1 MPRTMLCWNTKV
13 YYFTLLLAVHPVS
26 HGTINPDPGAQT
38 CIECPRR
45 KRSNE
50 ARTACVDLPLAN
62 LNYSSP
68 GGIAVLVFG
77 ALGIIATLTSFAV
90 ICRFWNTPIVRAC
103 NRKLSLALLAIILLM
118 FSLAFMNLF
127 EPTGTICKIIYPW
140 RYINYN
146 LCLSLLLV
154 KVLRISSAFE
164 VPIAAGLTITL
175 FTNRMQAVILTTLQ
189 AFLLIVL
196 LPWSLLDPP
205 VVEEYNYP
213 EHYAFIKC
221 KADSM
226 PLGKNLFL
234 LNCSFIFLQIL
245 LSAFCSFKIRN
256 VPEDFGEAKR
266 IAFSM
271 YIFFISLLTYHP
283 VEFSMSARYVT
294 VLDCVT
300 TLLSAYGFLGC
311 VFLSKI
317 YIILFRPEL
326 NTFVSLRLEVTQFS
340 FGPRS
345 VRVNPATDSS
355 IQKERTET
363 NLS

>member
-1 MPRTMLCWNTKV
+1 MLCWNTKV

-38 CIECPRR
+38 SIECPRR
-45 KRSNE
+45 NRSNE

-103 NRKLSLALLAIILLM
+103 NRKLSLAFLPIILLM

-164 VPIAAGLTITL
+164 VPTAAGLTITS
-175 FTNRMQAVILTTLQ
+175 FTNRMQAVIVTTLQ
-189 AFLLIVL
+189 ALL

-205 VVEEYNYP
+205 VVEEYIYP
-213 EHYAFIKC
+213 EHYVFIKW

-234 LNCSFIFLQIL
+234 LNCSNIFLQIL

-256 VPEDFGEAKR
+256 VPENFGEAKR
-266 IAFSM
+266 IAFSR
-271 YIFFISLLTYHP
+271 YIFF
-283 VEFSMSARYVT
+283 
-294 VLDCVT
+294 
-300 TLLSAYGFLGC
+300 
-311 VFLSKI
+311 
-317 YIILFRPEL
+317 LFRCL
-326 NTFVSLRLEVTQFS
+326 LIIR
-340 FGPRS
+340 
-345 VRVNPATDSS
+345 
-355 IQKERTET
+355 
-363 NLS
+363 